1 MLYVPPRLDLYGGT
15 MNLELAENEQ
25 KLLTEILS
33 KLTVNPAAPE
43 AAAVVA
49 TVQSI
54 LAKLTVPAEATA

>member
-1 MLYVPPRLDLYGGT
+1 